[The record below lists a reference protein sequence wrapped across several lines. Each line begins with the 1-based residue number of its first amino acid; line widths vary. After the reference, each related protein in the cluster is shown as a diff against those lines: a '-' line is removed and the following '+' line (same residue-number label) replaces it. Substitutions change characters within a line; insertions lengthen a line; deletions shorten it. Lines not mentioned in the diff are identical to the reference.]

1 MTIEQ
6 DIINGISDAI
16 AFAKRALHH
25 EYTHPS
31 RSGDEMDDEI
41 NCLRKKIKTLREC
54 RTRLEIAFYGEGE
67 GFE

>member
-6 DIINGISDAI
+6 DIINGISNVI
-16 AFAKRALHH
+16 ANDKRALHA

-41 NCLRKKIKTLREC
+41 NRLRNKIKALREC

-67 GFE
+67 GV